1 MTSKS
6 VKSPRVVNIED
17 LRVLARRRLPKMVF
31 DYLDG
36 GAEAEVT
43 LRENCRAFEAI
54 TFRPL
59 QGVSKPYCDLR
70 TRVVGSEISFPVILA
85 PIGYTRLIHASGE
98 LAVARAAAAA
108 GIGYVVATFAGPRL
122 EGVRAASSRPL
133 WYQLYLIGARDA
145 PEGGSARAR
154 PPGYSARGI
163 TGDTSVSG

>member
-1 MTSKS
+1 MATSSKS

-17 LRVLARRRLPKMVF
+17 LRNLARRRLPRVVF

-54 TFRPL
+54 TFRPR
-59 QGVSKPYCDLR
+59 QAISRADYDLR
-70 TRVVGSEISFPVILA
+70 TRVLGSEIAFPIILG

-108 GIGYVVATFAGPRL
+108 GSGYEVASFAGHRL
-122 EGVRAASSRPL
+122 GGVRAASSGAL
-133 WYQLYLIGARDA
+133 WYQLYLT
-145 PEGGSARAR
+145 GGRE
-154 PPGYSARGI
+154 
-163 TGDTSVSG
+163 

>member
-1 MTSKS
+1 MAMTSKS

-54 TFRPL
+54 TFRPH
-59 QGVSKPYCDLR
+59 QAISRADYDLR
-70 TRVVGSEISFPVILA
+70 TRVLGSEIAFPSILC

-98 LAVARAAAAA
+98 LAVARAATA
-108 GIGYVVATFAGPRL
+108 
-122 EGVRAASSRPL
+122 
-133 WYQLYLIGARDA
+133 
-145 PEGGSARAR
+145 GGS
-154 PPGYSARGI
+154 G
-163 TGDTSVSG
+163 